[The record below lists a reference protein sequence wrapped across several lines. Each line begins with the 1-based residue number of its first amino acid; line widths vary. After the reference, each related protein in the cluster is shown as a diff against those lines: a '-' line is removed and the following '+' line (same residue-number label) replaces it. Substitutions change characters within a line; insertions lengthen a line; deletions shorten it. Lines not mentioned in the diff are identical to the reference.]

1 MMQKQYKF
9 SQKVFNNEYSC
20 QDNLYAL
27 CVSYAIQP
35 TKSLQATLL
44 FWEANSS
51 TSQEISYI
59 LCNPKGH
66 YHIDKQPPLLPIQS
80 QHFFKMHPTI
90 YA

>member
-44 FWEANSS
+44 F
-51 TSQEISYI
+51 
-59 LCNPKGH
+59 
-66 YHIDKQPPLLPIQS
+66 
-80 QHFFKMHPTI
+80 
-90 YA
+90 